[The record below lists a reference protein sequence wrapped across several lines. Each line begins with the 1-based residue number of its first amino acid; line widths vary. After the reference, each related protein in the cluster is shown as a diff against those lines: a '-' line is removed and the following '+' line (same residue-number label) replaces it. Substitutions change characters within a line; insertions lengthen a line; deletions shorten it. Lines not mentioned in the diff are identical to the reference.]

1 MITSF
6 RHKGLEAFWRTGSKA
21 GISPQLATRIG
32 RRLIAL
38 HGATRPED
46 MNLSGFDFHALQGDR
61 TGSYTIHI
69 NGPWCITFRWLDGN
83 AVDVDLENYH

>member
-1 MITSF
+1 MIASF

-21 GISPQLATRIG
+21 GISPQLSARIG

-38 HGATRPED
+38 QGATRPED
-46 MNLSGFDFHALQGDR
+46 MNLPGFDFHRLQGDQPTR
-61 TGSYTIHI
+61 YTVHV
-69 NGPWCITFRWLDGN
+69 NGPWCITFGWLDGN